1 MAQDFPTHWP
11 MIGDIN
17 SLEGRFRDA
26 AELEC
31 LLVSLIAKESSA
43 MLRLEGQKG
52 LGLVWIRGGYIVE
65 ARHAGLSGQ
74 SALCA
79 IMTIPA
85 GTYWVQPGDVDIQ
98 GSIQGGDRAALS
110 ELVAHL
116 PEWCRLRDALPPL
129 TSKFTLDRAALYR
142 AAPELTPQDV
152 KILKAAK
159 LGHPIYLL
167 GPESGLPDLVL
178 FRRLIHLMR
187 LHLISANEGS
197 VPPPNAER
205 ASAEQAAAP
214 KPESGASIRPTSAYS
229 VTGSGLIESVT
240 RASLRPPSSRPPRAT
255 SNKPTAAR
263 KLAHPRLF
271 ARSDTPPPV
280 IPKAPGLPADI
291 GVPPPRVE
299 QRVSG
304 MPVIDTTGELQI
316 EPKER
321 APEGFVSA
329 ANFAHEQATPHP
341 STAPSTARQ
350 FQSEVPPVAP
360 VQFGGNYPRPLEANH
375 LKERIPRVDARAQAA
390 VDPSEA
396 PPPEFRQVA
405 LQRDGVASNTPAA
418 PRWARRPDRPF
429 AESSVARPS
438 SPQDLLLRLPT
449 EPISVAGF
457 RASIFGSLALGLS
470 CLLAAYFT
478 QGAALYLGGIFF
490 LCLHVGSYMAFA
502 ARMWAALRGS
512 KRALRGQAVI
522 LPLFIPVFGLVW
534 WVRSWLRFVRITN
547 DVLERTRVQSPKLSL
562 GLVWISML
570 LPGLGYVAAW
580 VLIGKVGRAINT
592 LAAAAERRQQRLGR
606 NAD

>member
-1 MAQDFPTHWP
+1 LAQDFPTYWP
-11 MIGDIN
+11 MIGDIT
-17 SLEGRFRDA
+17 SLEGRFRDT
-26 AELEC
+26 AELER
-31 LLVSLIAKESSA
+31 LLVSLIAQESSA

-85 GTYWVQPGDVDIQ
+85 GSYWVQPGEVDIQ
-98 GSIQGGDRAALS
+98 ASIQGGDRAALS

-116 PEWCRLRDALPPL
+116 PEWCRLRDALPAL
-129 TSKFTLDRAALYR
+129 TSKFTLDREALYR

-159 LGHPIYLL
+159 LGYPIYLL

-205 ASAEQAAAP
+205 VSAEKSAAP
-214 KPESGASIRPTSAYS
+214 KPESGVSIRPTSAYS
-229 VTGSGLIESVT
+229 VTGSRVIESVT
-240 RASLRPPSSRPPRAT
+240 RASPRPPSSRPPRAT

-263 KLAHPRLF
+263 KSAHPRLF
-271 ARSDTPPPV
+271 ARSDTPAPV
-280 IPKAPGLPADI
+280 IPKAPSLPSDI
-291 GVPPPRVE
+291 GVSPPRSGHGF
-299 QRVSG
+299 SG

-316 EPKER
+316 EPKVR
-321 APEGFVSA
+321 AAEGFVSA
-329 ANFAHEQATPHP
+329 TNFAHEQANTRP

-350 FQSEVPPVAP
+350 FQSEIPPVTP
-360 VQFGGNYPRPLEANH
+360 VQFGSNYPRPLEADN
-375 LKERIPRVDARAQAA
+375 LKER
-390 VDPSEA
+390 EG
-396 PPPEFRQVA
+396 
-405 LQRDGVASNTPAA
+405 LLSNTLAA
-418 PRWARRPDRPF
+418 PRWVRRSDRPF
-429 AESSVARPS
+429 AQSSVARPS

-478 QGAALYLGGIFF
+478 QVSALYLGGAFF
-490 LCLHVGSYMAFA
+490 LCLHVGSYMVFA
-502 ARMWAALRGS
+502 ARMWGALRGS
-512 KRALRGQAVI
+512 KRTLRWQAVI

-547 DVLERTRVQSPKLSL
+547 DILERTRVQSPKLSL

-592 LAAAAERRQQRLGR
+592 LAAAAEQRQRRMGR
-606 NAD
+606 ADASAVLASAD

>member
-1 MAQDFPTHWP
+1 LAQDFPTHWP

-17 SLEGRFRDA
+17 SLEGRFRDT
-26 AELEC
+26 AELER
-31 LLVSLIAKESSA
+31 LLMSLIDQKGSA
-43 MLRLEGQKG
+43 MLRLEGQDG
-52 LGLVWIRGGYIVE
+52 LGLVWIREGVIVE

-79 IMTIPA
+79 VMTIP
-85 GTYWVQPGDVDIQ
+85 GGSYWVQPGDVDIQ
-98 GSIQGGDRAALS
+98 ASIQGGDRAALS

-116 PEWCRLRDALPPL
+116 PEWCRLRAALPAL
-129 TSKFTLDRAALYR
+129 TSKFTLDREALYR

-159 LGHPIYLL
+159 LGYPIYLL

-197 VPPPNAER
+197 VPPPAER
-205 ASAEQAAAP
+205 VSAEKAAAP
-214 KPESGASIRPTSAYS
+214 KPESGVSIRPTSAYS

-240 RASLRPPSSRPPRAT
+240 RASPRPPSSRPPRAT
-255 SNKPTAAR
+255 SNKPAAAR
-263 KLAHPRLF
+263 KSAHPRLF

-280 IPKAPGLPADI
+280 IPKAPSLPADI
-291 GVPPPRVE
+291 GVPLPAYPGYLGPPRSE
-299 QRVSG
+299 QGLSG

-316 EPKER
+316 EPRER
-321 APEGFVSA
+321 VAEGFVSA
-329 ANFAHEQATPHP
+329 ANFAHEQANMRP

-350 FQSEVPPVAP
+350 FQRDVPPVTP
-360 VQFGGNYPRPLEANH
+360 VQFGSNYPRPLEADN
-375 LKERIPRVDARAQAA
+375 LKERIRADARAQAA
-390 VDPSEA
+390 AGSPQT
-396 PPPEFRQVA
+396 PPP
-405 LQRDGVASNTPAA
+405 PAA
-418 PRWARRPDRPF
+418 PRWVRRTDRPF
-429 AESSVARPS
+429 AQSNVAQPS

-449 EPISVAGF
+449 DPISVAGF

-478 QGAALYLGGIFF
+478 QVSALYLGGVFF

-502 ARMWAALRGS
+502 ARMWGALRGS
-512 KRALRGQAVI
+512 QRALRWQAVI
-522 LPLFIPVFGLVW
+522 LPLFVPVFGLVW
-534 WVRSWLRFVRITN
+534 WVRSWLRFVRVTN

-562 GLVWISML
+562 GLVWVSML

-580 VLIGKVGRAINT
+580 VLIGKVGRAMNT
-592 LAAAAERRQQRLGR
+592 LAAAAEQRQRRLGR
-606 NAD
+606 IDASAVLASAD